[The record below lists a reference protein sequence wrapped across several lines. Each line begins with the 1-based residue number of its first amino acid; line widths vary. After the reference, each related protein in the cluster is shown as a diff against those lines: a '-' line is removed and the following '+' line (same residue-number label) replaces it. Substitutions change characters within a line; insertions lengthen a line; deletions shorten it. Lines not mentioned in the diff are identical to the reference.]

1 MMMKKM
7 SSQFLLHLMKK
18 MQMFDALQIMV
29 VVKRMFLLR
38 MTRKNLMTVDHHH
51 LHIVNIRSGN

>member
-1 MMMKKM
+1 MMKKKM

-18 MQMFDALQIMV
+18 VQTFDALQIMV

-38 MTRKNLMTVDHHH
+38 MRRKNLMTVDHHH
-51 LHIVNIRSGN
+51 LHIVDIMSGN